1 MSDLLEKS
9 EACEMIARKTP
20 QIQDQ
25 PHYLRAK
32 IGKKII
38 KKNGKKNILPAGE
51 HLGCLDG
58 VFRTSS
64 ATVLGSKN
72 I

>member
-1 MSDLLEKS
+1 MSDLSEKLET
-9 EACEMIARKTP
+9 CEMTARKTP

-38 KKNGKKNILPAGE
+38 QKKW
-51 HLGCLDG
+51 
-58 VFRTSS
+58 
-64 ATVLGSKN
+64 
-72 I
+72 